1 MHSLWDSLGKLL
13 IDFSQHILLIFIGLR
28 LFVFFLEYCHIII
41 KIFL

>member
-28 LFVFFLEYCHIII
+28 LGFFLALCHVII
-41 KIFL
+41 KILL